1 MNYDL
6 ARVFCKRGYTD
17 LVAIQ
22 NKEEIEHLNK
32 TIPYNPTYYWIGIR
46 KLNGTWTWVGT
57 NKTLTEEVKNWGK
70 GEPNNKKNKEDCV
83 EIYIQRAKD
92 AGKWNDDA
100 CIKKK
105 RALCYTASCNKST
118 CGEHGECIE
127 TINNY
132 TCSCEEGFYGSHC
145 QYAVQCKSL
154 PTQPQRYMNCSH
166 PLGEF
171 SFQSSCRF
179 GCSEGFHLNGTHET
193 ECLSS
198 GVWSREP
205 PQCTVVQCENLKH
218 LPNGHINCTHPW
230 GDFSYQSSCRFACFG
245 GFQLNG
251 LNETECLSSGGWSR
265 EVPDCTAVQ
274 CKSLPTQ
281 PQRYMNC
288 SHPLGEFSFQ
298 SSCNF
303 GCSEGFLLSGFH
315 ETECLSSGAWS
326 REPPNCT
333 VVQCENLS
341 AQTQEFINCTH
352 PWMEFSFQSRCR
364 FKCPEGSHLTG
375 SDEIECLSSGT
386 WSRAPPHCT
395 GHMASHNHEQDHS
408 KLLVITGGATA
419 ASAFGLALAAWLISR
434 RLKKVR
440 FPSLPDY
447 LWYFSIFALLR
458 MRKNSNQRMRTL
470 SRRRD
475 WPACLGRLASTA
487 RLCIVIRL
495 FGPRAERS
503 DLPDIVLAIRADLIV
518 YGHLKKGL
526 IPFYKG
532 VVESILTN
540 SIMVWYGNCSS
551 ADRTRLQRTVKTAGD
566 CVSFLDAGDHS
577 WMPAN
582 ILGDYSWTPATIL
595 GSRVNLR
602 SAGATS
608 HLSEFAPMCYYSFA
622 NEGEF
627 PFKRVSSKEFR
638 IILCTDPWLVHS
650 TLTNENCTAAA
661 RVQSDVAPVCASLY
675 ALKE

>member
-1 MNYDL
+1 MAAVLQVLPVHCWTYHYSEENMNYDL

-145 QYAVQCKSL
+145 QY
-154 PTQPQRYMNCSH
+154 
-166 PLGEF
+166 
-171 SFQSSCRF
+171 
-179 GCSEGFHLNGTHET
+179 
-193 ECLSS
+193 
-198 GVWSREP
+198 
-205 PQCTVVQCENLKH
+205 VVQCENLKH

-434 RLKKVR
+434 RLKKGKL
-440 FPSLPDY
+440 FCTCLYEEY
-447 LWYFSIFALLR
+447 LILKSHENSSQDLTLYSIASSQ
-458 MRKNSNQRMRTL
+458 MSSNQITFYIFRT
-470 SRRRD
+470 
-475 WPACLGRLASTA
+475 A
-487 RLCIVIRL
+487 
-495 FGPRAERS
+495 
-503 DLPDIVLAIRADLIV
+503 
-518 YGHLKKGL
+518 
-526 IPFYKG
+526 
-532 VVESILTN
+532 
-540 SIMVWYGNCSS
+540 
-551 ADRTRLQRTVKTAGD
+551 
-566 CVSFLDAGDHS
+566 
-577 WMPAN
+577 
-582 ILGDYSWTPATIL
+582 
-595 GSRVNLR
+595 
-602 SAGATS
+602 
-608 HLSEFAPMCYYSFA
+608 
-622 NEGEF
+622 
-627 PFKRVSSKEFR
+627 
-638 IILCTDPWLVHS
+638 
-650 TLTNENCTAAA
+650 
-661 RVQSDVAPVCASLY
+661 
-675 ALKE
+675 